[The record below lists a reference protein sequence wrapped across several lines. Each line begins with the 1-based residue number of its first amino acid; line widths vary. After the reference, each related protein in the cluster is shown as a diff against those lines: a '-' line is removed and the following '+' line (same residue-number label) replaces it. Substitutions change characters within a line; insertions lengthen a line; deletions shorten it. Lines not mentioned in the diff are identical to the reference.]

1 MFTPEI
7 VSVALS
13 IPGAMSASP
22 HAWHLPV
29 EKAYFK
35 LRDSN
40 LLH

>member
-7 VSVALS
+7 VLVALS
-13 IPGAMSASP
+13 IPGAMSAAP
-22 HAWHLPV
+22 HARQLPV